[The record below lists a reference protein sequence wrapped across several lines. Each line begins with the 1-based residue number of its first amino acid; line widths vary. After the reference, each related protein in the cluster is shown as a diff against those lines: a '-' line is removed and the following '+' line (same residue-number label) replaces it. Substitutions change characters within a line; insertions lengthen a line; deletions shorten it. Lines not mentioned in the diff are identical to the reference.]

1 MDKCKFCGARERIR
15 YASRKRVE
23 IWYECGAT
31 ESVGGKYEFSALCL
45 RRQLAQSEARGRE
58 LWEALASLF
67 ETRWTDA
74 NWRDTQFLVDKHAEH
89 FRKESEVTNG
99 SM

>member
-1 MDKCKFCGARERIR
+1 MATYLDLDDVAYDHPVAMQEL
-15 YASRKRVE
+15 AELRK
-23 IWYECGAT
+23 T
-31 ESVGGKYEFSALCL
+31 EAL
-45 RRQLAQSEARGRE
+45 LAASEARARE

-74 NWRDTQFLVDKHAEH
+74 NWKDTQFLVDKHAEH